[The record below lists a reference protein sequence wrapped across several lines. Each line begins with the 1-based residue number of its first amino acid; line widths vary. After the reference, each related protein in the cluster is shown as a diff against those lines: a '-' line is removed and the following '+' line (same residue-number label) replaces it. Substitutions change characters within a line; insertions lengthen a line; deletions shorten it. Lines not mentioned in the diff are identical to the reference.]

1 MFYLGV
7 LLRTTAQDTAS
18 QKALEQLLERGKGGA
33 RKYRGFVE
41 TNKQTKKP
49 CCQILEDYN

>member
-18 QKALEQLLERGKGGA
+18 QKALEQLLERQG
-33 RKYRGFVE
+33 R
-41 TNKQTKKP
+41 
-49 CCQILEDYN
+49 CQEV